1 MSNLTPHQRSPGTFS
16 LGLRANLAQFTLLVA
31 VNALVGGMLG
41 QERTVLPLLAEHEFG
56 LTAYTAALTYIL
68 AFGVAKAATNYLAGT
83 MSDRYGRKP
92 VLVTGWL
99 VAIPVPLLLIW
110 APTWGWV
117 VAANVLLGISQG
129 LTWSTTVIMKID
141 LVGPGQR
148 GLAMG
153 MNEAAG
159 YMAVA
164 ATALATG
171 YIADQHGLRPAPFLL
186 GIAFGA
192 LGLGLSTLAV
202 RETREHAR
210 LESSRH
216 TVRSGPNADTA
227 QAELSDRQVFRLT
240 SFREPSLS
248 SASQAGLVN
257 NLNDGLAWGLFPVL
271 FAGAGL
277 SVGRIGVLAALYPAV
292 WGLGQL
298 VTGALS
304 DRVGRKWLI
313 AGGMWVQAVALGWVA
328 VADSFWP
335 WAAAAV
341 LLGAGT
347 AMVYPALLA
356 SIGDVAH
363 PAWRAR
369 AVGVYRLWRDGGF
382 AAGALLAGVIA
393 DAFGI
398 RAAVWVVAVVTAA
411 SGAVVA
417 VRMYE
422 THRPAARAVRP

>member
-1 MSNLTPHQRSPGTFS
+1 
-16 LGLRANLAQFTLLVA
+16 
-31 VNALVGGMLG
+31 
-41 QERTVLPLLAEHEFG
+41 
-56 LTAYTAALTYIL
+56 
-68 AFGVAKAATNYLAGT
+68 
-83 MSDRYGRKP
+83 
-92 VLVTGWL
+92 
-99 VAIPVPLLLIW
+99 
-110 APTWGWV
+110 
-117 VAANVLLGISQG
+117 
-129 LTWSTTVIMKID
+129 
-141 LVGPGQR
+141 
-148 GLAMG
+148 

-192 LGLGLSTLAV
+192 VGLGLSTLAV

-210 LESSRH
+210 LESARH
-216 TVRSGPNADTA
+216 TARSGPNADAA
-227 QAELSDRQVFRLT
+227 QAELSDRQVFGLT
-240 SFREPSLS
+240 SFREPALS

-313 AGGMWVQAVALGWVA
+313 AVGMWVQAIALGVVA

-347 AMVYPALLA
+347 AMVYPTLLA
-356 SIGDVAH
+356 TIGDVAH

-369 AVGVYRLWRDGGF
+369 SVGVYRLWRDGGF

-411 SGAVVA
+411 SGAVVG

-422 THRPAARAVRP
+422 THRPAARAARS